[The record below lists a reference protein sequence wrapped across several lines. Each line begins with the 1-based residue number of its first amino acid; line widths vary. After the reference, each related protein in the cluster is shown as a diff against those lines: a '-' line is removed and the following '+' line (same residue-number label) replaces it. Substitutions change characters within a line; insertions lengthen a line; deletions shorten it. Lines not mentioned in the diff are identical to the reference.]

1 METQAPVSSE
11 PSLSSLVKGIV
22 NDVGDLIKQ
31 QFQFAK
37 VEVQTDLRKSKEAVM
52 ALAIGAGAAFLGIL
66 FLGFMLVHL
75 LHWLTTP
82 ATAINTDPAS
92 LPLWACYAIIGGLCV
107 GCAAAL
113 IQAGRKKFSSFNPLP
128 EQTAQTM
135 KENVQWITNSK

>member
-31 QFQFAK
+31 QFQFART
-37 VEVQTDLRKSKEAVM
+37 EVQTDLRKSKEAVM

-75 LHWLTTP
+75 LHWLTAP
-82 ATAINTDPAS
+82 RDTDPAS
-92 LPLWACYAIIGGLCV
+92 LPLWGCYAIIGGLCMGGAV
-107 GCAAAL
+107 AL